1 MKDEKILSNE
11 ELMEI
16 EGGSK
21 INLSSLI
28 KRLPFIVAAY
38 AVCPTLP
45 KLK

>member
-21 INLSSLI
+21 IKLPSLI
-28 KRLPFIVAAY
+28 KKLPFIIVAY